1 MGVFKIIL
9 IILTIIT
16 ILGLMFSREKN
27 TGNYL
32 AFIYELAIL
41 LYLFFG

>member
-1 MGVFKIIL
+1 MGVLKIIL

-16 ILGLMFSREKN
+16 ILGLIASKEKN

-32 AFIYELAIL
+32 AFIYELAVL